1 MLNRTYCVISVAALI
16 CLVPLACCQ
25 KRTPDCL
32 NAFYDCSESEKS
44 NCSISNFHSLLSL
57 TAQSLMVDRIS
68 MRLHADALKK
78 DWKDRSGYCYIEAI
92 VSSDGRVLFL
102 RFSNSRSL
110 LTGFVDSASWK
121 KLQNLI
127 QVYES
132 RPNGMQLLVD
142 LNAKQHCSN
151 SNFLSPSVIRDT
163 TYVFA
168 RLMNRSEVNELPTT
182 SSYINMDFSA
192 SAEEIK
198 QVQKSNS
205 VNLHGSKSLDVAT
218 ILLNKRWH
226 PLTLWV
232 YRCPA
237 RLGFGDVQCNSK
249 MHAYLFLRSWI
260 NNSRAQIQKEDFKNY
275 AGWRYKFLKEDVYLI
290 TLMVIVPLYIAIHLH
305 CIMWFGLS
313 PVSSGL

>member
-1 MLNRTYCVISVAALI
+1 HVYVSSLEKMLNRTYRVISVAALI
-16 CLVPLACCQ
+16 SLVPLACCQ
-25 KRTPDCL
+25 KKNPDCL
-32 NAFYDCSESEKS
+32 NAFYDCNGSDKS
-44 NCSISNFHSLLSL
+44 DCFISKFHSLLSV

-92 VSSDGRVLFL
+92 VSSDGRVQFL

-151 SNFLSPSVIRDT
+151 PNFLSPSVIRDT

-198 QVQKSNS
+198 QIQKSIPMD
-205 VNLHGSKSLDVAT
+205 LHG
-218 ILLNKRWH
+218 
-226 PLTLWV
+226 
-232 YRCPA
+232 
-237 RLGFGDVQCNSK
+237 
-249 MHAYLFLRSWI
+249 MHSYLFLRSWI
-260 NNSRAQIQKEDFKNY
+260 NNSRAKIQKEDFKNY

-290 TLMVIVPLYIAIHLH
+290 TLMAIVPLYIAIHLH

>member
-1 MLNRTYCVISVAALI
+1 
-16 CLVPLACCQ
+16 
-25 KRTPDCL
+25 
-32 NAFYDCSESEKS
+32 
-44 NCSISNFHSLLSL
+44 
-57 TAQSLMVDRIS
+57 MVDRIS

-102 RFSNSRSL
+102 
-110 LTGFVDSASWK
+110 
-121 KLQNLI
+121 
-127 QVYES
+127 

-275 AGWRYKFLKEDVYLI
+275 AGWRYKCEFLAIMLGFPIFIIRRLVSAFPAI
-290 TLMVIVPLYIAIHLH
+290 T
-305 CIMWFGLS
+305 
-313 PVSSGL
+313 SSA